1 MTAPVPPA
9 LPDARLAAGAA
20 RLAARHTG
28 RFSVETVQA
37 LIADSYGRL
46 AVTARVS
53 THLLVLAERWTAE
66 RLDALDHLRKRPRSE
81 VPRVLFV
88 CSHNAGRSQLAAAL
102 LAHRACGLVRVSSAG
117 TTPAAAVEPF
127 VAQVLTEAGVEPS
140 RAFPKPLTDEAV
152 RAADVVVTMGCGD
165 ACPVFPG
172 KKYLDWALEDPA
184 GKGVGAVRPIRDQI
198 KGRVETLIT
207 EIDNHE
213 KETPAAASSAAS
225 VPLPGR

>member
-1 MTAPVPPA
+1 MTAPIPPA
-9 LPDARLAAGAA
+9 LPDARLAAGAV
-20 RLAARHTG
+20 RLAARRTG
-28 RFSVETVQA
+28 RFSVETVRA

-53 THLLVLAERWTAE
+53 THLLVLAERRTAE

-88 CSHNAGRSQLAAAL
+88 CSHHAGRSQLAAAL

-117 TTPAAAVEPF
+117 TTPATAVEPF

-140 RAFPKPLTDEAV
+140 RAFPTPLTDEAV

-165 ACPVFPG
+165 ACPIVPG
-172 KKYLDWALEDPA
+172 PRYLDWPVPDPE
-184 GKGVGAVRPIRDQI
+184 GAPIAVVREIRDALDAH
-198 KGRVETLIT
+198 VADLLAT
-207 EIDNHE
+207 
-213 KETPAAASSAAS
+213 
-225 VPLPGR
+225 LPGA